1 MSRVAQTIESLQ
13 SRFNAKA
20 AAGLDLV
27 FQFRIEDAE
36 NYYLT
41 IRDSTCSFS
50 EGDASAA
57 DITLIMDSATLKGVL
72 KGEISGMEAFMSGK
86 LRTEGN
92 MMLALKL
99 GELFPS

>member
-1 MSRVAQTIESLQ
+1 MSRVAQVIESMQ
-13 SRFNAKA
+13 ARFNANA
-20 AAGLDLV
+20 AAGLDLI

-36 NYYLT
+36 NYYLA
-41 IRDSTCSFS
+41 IKNGTCDLQP
-50 EGDASAA
+50 GDAANPN
-57 DITLIMDSATLKGVL
+57 ITLIMDSATLKGVL

-86 LRTEGN
+86 LRTEGD